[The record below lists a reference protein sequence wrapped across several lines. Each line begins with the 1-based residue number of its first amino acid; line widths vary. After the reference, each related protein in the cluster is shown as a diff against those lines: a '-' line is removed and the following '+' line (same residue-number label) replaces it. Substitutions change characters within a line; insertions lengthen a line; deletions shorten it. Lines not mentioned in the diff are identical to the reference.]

1 MPGMTGS
8 RLLLIRHGESTANV
22 AATAAEAA
30 GEEVIAVE
38 ARDAEVPLS
47 PLGEQQAAA
56 LAPRLAELAPDGAR
70 VFSSP
75 YRRAEQTARLALGPD
90 ARIAI
95 DERLRDREL
104 GVLDALTTLGVQRR
118 LPDEAARKRWLG
130 KFYYRPPGGEAWTDV
145 ALRLRSFLRDADASG
160 DLQGTTVVFAH
171 DAVVSL
177 FLYILL
183 GFTEQEL
190 ADYLLTRPV
199 RNASVTVVQRE
210 ADRWNVELFSDD
222 RHLAAAGLPGT
233 AHPGAARIDA
243 DGAGPVDPDGTAP
256 SPAPT
261 DATARTDATA
271 PTDAEGTARVDA
283 E

>member
-1 MPGMTGS
+1 MRRMTAT

-30 GEEVIAVE
+30 GEEVIPVE
-38 ARDAEVPLS
+38 ARDADVPLS

-56 LAPRLAELAPDGAR
+56 LGPRLAELRAEDAR

-75 YRRAEQTARLALGPD
+75 YRRAEQTARLALPPD

-104 GVLDALTTLGVQRR
+104 GVLDALTLLGVERR

-130 KFYYRPPGGEAWTDV
+130 KFYYRPPGGESWTDV
-145 ALRLRSFLRDADASG
+145 ILRLRSFLRDADASG
-160 DLQGTTVVFAH
+160 ALLGTTVVFAH

-183 GFTEQEL
+183 GFTEREL
-190 ADYLLTRPV
+190 ADFLVARPV
-199 RNASVTVVQRE
+199 LNASVTVVERG
-210 ADRWNVELFSDD
+210 AAGWKVELFSDD
-222 RHLAAAGLPGT
+222 RHLADAGLPAT
-233 AHPGAARIDA
+233 AHPGAARIDPAGPVGADTPATAPAPA
-243 DGAGPVDPDGTAP
+243 DGAP
-256 SPAPT
+256 
-261 DATARTDATA
+261 
-271 PTDAEGTARVDA
+271 RVDA
-283 E
+283 D